1 MRKNRG
7 NSSSLFAGLAR
18 VLSPRGSF
26 AMAKVSGALPFALRA
41 ALTMA
46 LPTLPLVLL
55 GHPRLAFFPAL
66 GAFTI
71 TFERSLPMSRRRRLW
86 MLALVGAV
94 MTVAVG
100 LGSLLAVWA
109 GPSGPWFQGVAAV
122 AGMAAVA
129 GLAKFGCDYAGL
141 RGLGAVLILLS
152 FAVTAE
158 GTPGLGDVLP
168 HTALAALGAAVAWLV
183 CLPNSLQPQRLQR
196 LALADALN
204 AFARA
209 LDAAGPVETAR
220 ARHQAVAAALRAY
233 HALNESG
240 GGEPD
245 QSAKPVYSA
254 DFVWSLLTDDTRH
267 STEDAEVARQL
278 REQARVLADRRWHTL
293 LPLPEELLDGSPRP
307 RSGDAV
313 TADEAGAATLPP
325 VPPRPAAPASPA
337 ARPAD
342 RRTRV
347 ETKRGGPARRRA
359 AALMPTA
366 VRTAVGTAV
375 AGGLALFLGVGH
387 SYWAAI
393 SAAAVLH
400 SVNVWST
407 VQRSVQRT
415 IGTAIGLLITS
426 AVLVMHPGSLAII
439 CLIIVFEF
447 LLEYVVARNY
457 GLGVVFLTPLALL
470 LSELSSPVSAE
481 RLLHDRVIGS
491 VIGISVGLVCALLLV
506 HGRAAERLRDALAA
520 SVYAADRAQ
529 RALSGSPGQRRFA
542 QVQLAAASVE
552 LYEAKEAARGEL
564 RPSRVDP
571 AAITAAQQRAYDLL
585 GRLSHS
591 MLRDERETR
600 RGLRTNRSPSPSPT
614 STENPTHPD
623 T

>member
-183 CLPNSLQPQRLQR
+183 CLPNSLKPQRLQR

-209 LDAAGPVETAR
+209 LDAAGPAETAK

-313 TADEAGAATLPP
+313 TPDEAGAAT
-325 VPPRPAAPASPA
+325 
-337 ARPAD
+337 
-342 RRTRV
+342 
-347 ETKRGGPARRRA
+347 
-359 AALMPTA
+359 
-366 VRTAVGTAV
+366 
-375 AGGLALFLGVGH
+375 
-387 SYWAAI
+387 
-393 SAAAVLH
+393 
-400 SVNVWST
+400 
-407 VQRSVQRT
+407 
-415 IGTAIGLLITS
+415 
-426 AVLVMHPGSLAII
+426 
-439 CLIIVFEF
+439 
-447 LLEYVVARNY
+447 
-457 GLGVVFLTPLALL
+457 
-470 LSELSSPVSAE
+470 
-481 RLLHDRVIGS
+481 
-491 VIGISVGLVCALLLV
+491 
-506 HGRAAERLRDALAA
+506 
-520 SVYAADRAQ
+520 
-529 RALSGSPGQRRFA
+529 
-542 QVQLAAASVE
+542 
-552 LYEAKEAARGEL
+552 
-564 RPSRVDP
+564 
-571 AAITAAQQRAYDLL
+571 
-585 GRLSHS
+585 
-591 MLRDERETR
+591 
-600 RGLRTNRSPSPSPT
+600 
-614 STENPTHPD
+614 
-623 T
+623 